1 MIAENP
7 HERFNPAPETQA
19 TPLTKGHRTSKTFGS
34 SSMQVQVNTDR
45 NIDGSA
51 ELIMQVEATLEDALS
66 RFSNRITRI
75 EVHLSDENSSQKPG
89 SSDKRCVLEARL
101 TGMQPVKVS
110 ADGSN
115 HEQALG
121 DAAKNLV
128 KLLGRTLD
136 RLGNPKGRS
145 SYAREAPE

>member
-1 MIAENP
+1 
-7 HERFNPAPETQA
+7 
-19 TPLTKGHRTSKTFGS
+19 
-34 SSMQVQVNTDR
+34 MQIQVNTDR

-51 ELIMQVEATLEDALS
+51 ELIRQVVATLEDALS

-75 EVHLSDENSSQKPG
+75 EVHLSDENGSQKPG
-89 SSDKRCVLEARL
+89 DSDKRCVLEARL

-110 ADGSN
+110 ADGSSR
-115 HEQALG
+115 EQALG

-145 SYAREAPE
+145 S